1 MTAQRGQARLLLAA
15 LIALVAALAVAFA
28 AAPAADASVHGEAAP
43 ARLTAGH
50 HAAHLS
56 PSARIVHDDS
66 TPASTQH
73 GLDAALPP
81 ADVVVAI
88 ATISARSSGVIVDAT
103 HADLPRHYDGRAPP
117 VLC

>member
-15 LIALVAALAVAFA
+15 LVALIAALAVAFA
-28 AAPAADASVHGEAAP
+28 AAPAAEASVHDDAAP

-66 TPASTQH
+66 MPASMQH

-81 ADVVVAI
+81 ADVVVVAG
-88 ATISARSSGVIVDAT
+88 TISSRSPDVIVDAT